1 METGFYAK
9 TKQTYYTRIYVVQ
22 HYNVRTKSSYLLR
35 EKQVHMKMAK
45 TYLIPILAKT
55 SSHWNDFPWPFP
67 PHMPKI
73 KGTLTHM
80 RDSLGMYK
88 KEEKTYTY

>member
-1 METGFYAK
+1 
-9 TKQTYYTRIYVVQ
+9 
-22 HYNVRTKSSYLLR
+22 
-35 EKQVHMKMAK
+35 MKMAK

-73 KGTLTHM
+73 RGTLIHM
-80 RDSLGMYK
+80 RDSLAMYK
-88 KEEKTYTY
+88 KEEKNYTY